1 MEGRIRCIYILTY
14 LHAHPSLLPPPREHL
29 MHAHTYLHANPH
41 THTHK
46 PKPTGRSFTAA
57 EAQALGLLSRVL
69 PTPDAALAAAEAL
82 AAEIASKSP
91 VAVVGTKVN
100 LNYARDHSTRDAL
113 DYITT
118 WNAGML
124 QTQDVERS
132 VVAAMSKGKAEFSKL

>member
-1 MEGRIRCIYILTY
+1 
-14 LHAHPSLLPPPREHL
+14 
-29 MHAHTYLHANPH
+29 MHAHTYLHAHPP
-41 THTHK
+41 TQTHK